1 MKSFVFILV
10 TLFSAFSLRAQTEP
24 SKQPAERPAPIE
36 QNPPPLDAKNM
47 DTSVK
52 PQDDFYLY
60 ANGGWLKGNPV
71 PPEYSRWGSF
81 DELTEKNNDALHKI
95 AEKAANTHV
104 DAKTAPE
111 VQKVGDY
118 YASGMDEKTI
128 GAERIRPLEEELKR
142 IDAIK
147 NRADVL
153 KAVAHLHTTGVG
165 AFFEFGSGQDEK
177 DSTREIAQAAQG
189 GLGLPDRDYYTKTD
203 EDSKKK
209 RAAYVEHVTKMLTLL
224 GEPAS
229 KATGDAKKI
238 MAFETSLAKASRT
251 RVELRDPQ
259 KNYNK
264 MSQADLQKLTPN
276 WNWADYFVAINL
288 AEPGDINVG
297 QPEFFKAANAAFTST
312 SIEDWKTYL
321 RWHLINAAAEDL
333 SDDFVNE
340 DFTFKEGVLRGT
352 KQIKPRWKRVV
363 ASTDEGLGD
372 ALGKLYVADY
382 FPPEAKARALEMIN
396 NLKAAL
402 ADRIKTLDWMDE
414 PTKQEALKKLAA
426 MNVKIGYPDKWRD
439 YSLLKI
445 DRGPYVLNTMRA
457 ANFEV
462 NRELKKIGKPV
473 DRTEWGMTPPTVN
486 AYYNAN
492 MNEIV
497 FPAGILQPPF
507 FEPKADDA
515 VNYGGMGAVIGH
527 EMTHGFDDQGRQ
539 FDASGNLRDWWSP
552 ESAAKFKDRS
562 QAVVQQYSEY
572 EPIPG
577 VHINGEMTQGENI
590 ADIGGV
596 KLAYAA
602 LQKALEK
609 NPQAREQKIDGL
621 TPEQRFFL
629 GWAQVWRANQRE
641 QDLRLRLNT
650 DPHSPTRYRCNGPI
664 SNMPEFAKAFNLP
677 EDCPMVRPPDK
688 RVNIW

>member
-10 TLFSAFSLRAQTEP
+10 ALFSAFSLRAQTEP

-36 QNPPPLDAKNM
+36 KNPPPLDAKNM

-118 YASGMDEKTI
+118 YASGMDKKTI
-128 GAERIRPLEEELKR
+128 DAGRIRPLEEELNR

-153 KAVAHLHTTGVG
+153 KALAHLHTIGVG

-177 DSTREIAQAAQG
+177 DSSREIAQAGQG

-259 KNYNK
+259 KNYHK
-264 MSQADLQKLTPN
+264 MSQADLQKLTPD

-297 QPEFFKAANAAFTST
+297 QPEFFKAANAALTST
-312 SIEDWKTYL
+312 SIDDWKTYL

-352 KQIKPRWKRVV
+352 KEIKQRWKRVV
-363 ASTDEGLGD
+363 GSTDEALGD

-462 NRELKKIGKPV
+462 NRDLKKIGKPV

-577 VHINGEMTQGENI
+577 VHINGELTQGENI

-664 SNMPEFAKAFNLP
+664 SNMSEFAKAFNLP

>member
-95 AEKAANTHV
+95 ADKAANTHV

>member
-10 TLFSAFSLRAQTEP
+10 ALFSAFSLRAQTEP

-36 QNPPPLDAKNM
+36 KNPPPLDAKNM

-128 GAERIRPLEEELKR
+128 DAERIRPLEEELKR

-153 KAVAHLHTTGVG
+153 KALAHLHTIGVG

-177 DSTREIAQAAQG
+177 DSSREIAQAGQG

-264 MSQADLQKLTPN
+264 MSQADLQKLTPD

-297 QPEFFKAANAAFTST
+297 QPEFFKAANAALTST
-312 SIEDWKTYL
+312 SIDDWKTYL

-352 KQIKPRWKRVV
+352 KEIKQRWKRVV
-363 ASTDEGLGD
+363 GSTDEALGD

-439 YSLLKI
+439 YSLLKV

-577 VHINGEMTQGENI
+577 VHINGELTQGENI

-629 GWAQVWRANQRE
+629 GWAQIWRANQRE

-650 DPHSPTRYRCNGPI
+650 DPHSPTHYRCNGPI
-664 SNMPEFAKAFNLP
+664 SNMSEFAKAFNLP
-677 EDCPMVRPPDK
+677 ADCPMVRPADK

>member
-1 MKSFVFILV
+1 
-10 TLFSAFSLRAQTEP
+10 
-24 SKQPAERPAPIE
+24 
-36 QNPPPLDAKNM
+36 M
-47 DTSVK
+47 DMAAK

-60 ANGGWLKGNPV
+60 ANGGWLKRNPV

-81 DELTEKNNDALHKI
+81 AELEEKNNDALHKI
-95 AEKAANTHV
+95 AEKAANAHV

-118 YASGMDEKTI
+118 YASGMDEKAIESARTQ
-128 GAERIRPLEEELKR
+128 PLEEELKR

-147 NRADVL
+147 DRTDLL
-153 KAVAHLHTTGVG
+153 KAIARLHTIGVDAVFQFG
-165 AFFEFGSGQDEK
+165 AGQDAK
-177 DSTREIAQAAQG
+177 DSTREIAQAYQG

-203 EDSKKK
+203 EDSKNK

-224 GEPAS
+224 GEAPA
-229 KATGDAKKI
+229 KAAEDARKI
-238 MAFETSLAKASRT
+238 MTLETSLAKASRT
-251 RVELRDPQ
+251 RVERRDPQ

-264 MSQADLQKLTPN
+264 MSQADLQKLTPD
-276 WNWADYFVAINL
+276 WNWADYFKAISL
-288 AEPGDINVG
+288 TEPGDINVG
-297 QPEFFKAANAAFTST
+297 QPEFFKAANTLLSKT
-312 SIEDWKTYL
+312 SIDDWKTYL
-321 RWHLINAAAEDL
+321 RWHLVDDAAAEL
-333 SDDFVNE
+333 SKDFVDE
-340 DFTFKEGVLRGT
+340 DFKFNQGVLRGT
-352 KQIKPRWKRVV
+352 KEIKPRWKRVV
-363 ASTDEGLGD
+363 ASTNGALGE

-402 ADRIKTLDWMDE
+402 ADRIKTIDWMDE
-414 PTKQEALKKLAA
+414 ATKQAALKKLEA

-445 DRGPYVLNTMRA
+445 DRESYLANAMRA

-462 NRELKKIGKPV
+462 NRDLKKIGKPV
-473 DRTEWGMTPPTVN
+473 DRTEWEMTPPTVN
-486 AYYNAN
+486 AYYNPM

-507 FEPKADDA
+507 FDPKADDA

-539 FDASGNLRDWWSP
+539 FDEVGNLRDWWSKR
-552 ESAAKFKDRS
+552 SAEEYDKRRK
-562 QAVVQQYSEY
+562 AVVDQYTEY
-572 EPIPG
+572 QPAPG
-577 VHINGEMTQGENI
+577 KHINGELTQGENI
-590 ADIGGV
+590 ADIGGL

-602 LQKALEK
+602 LQKALDK
-609 NPQAREQKIDGL
+609 NPKAKEQKVDGF

-641 QDLRLRLNT
+641 DDLLLRLNT
-650 DPHSPTRYRCNGPI
+650 DPHSPTHYRCNGPI
-664 SNMPEFAKAFNLP
+664 SNMPEFQKAFDVP
-677 EDCPMVRPPDK
+677 DGSPMVRPAGK

>member
-95 AEKAANTHV
+95 ADKAANTHV

-297 QPEFFKAANAAFTST
+297 QPEFFKAANAAFTSA

-462 NRELKKIGKPV
+462 NRELKKISKPV

-621 TPEQRFFL
+621 MPEQRFFL

-664 SNMPEFAKAFNLP
+664 SNMSEFAKAFNLP
-677 EDCPMVRPPDK
+677 ADCPMVRPPDK